1 MSKMFPPLNC
11 SSRHNHSFWFI
22 GFIKISTNKNNVLK
36 GKILTNHDTRSQIS
50 ARAIQITLVTVVT
63 FTLSHTKIHFT
74 LTLCTCY
81 A

>member
-1 MSKMFPPLNC
+1 MLRIKEKI
-11 SSRHNHSFWFI
+11 SRDQMGAWALC
-22 GFIKISTNKNNVLK
+22 GFII
-36 GKILTNHDTRSQIS
+36 TRSKIS
-50 ARAIQITLVTVVT
+50 ARAIQITLVTVQTDFTVVT